1 MYKVYWT
8 ENDTLAAKEFGNDE
22 MSAALQ
28 FSQELRNQQYKG
40 EKQISFIVMA
50 VENPDMVGKQGVD
63 VTGPD
68 YDWKKRRI

>member
-8 ENDTLAAKEFGNDE
+8 DHGCLDAREFPSDE
-22 MSAALQ
+22 MAAALHLTQ
-28 FSQELRNQQYKG
+28 GLRQRQHCG
-40 EKQISFIVMA
+40 EDIRFITMVS
-50 VENPDMVGKQGVD
+50 ENPDMVGRTGYD